1 MKGEQKMLN
10 DQFADARKVLVELSV
25 VPLGSNGQSSV
36 EIANVLSLVENTGLV
51 HERTHNGSCIEGEWK
66 DISALIY
73 SCYERV
79 QEHYPQG
86 FLKVSIR

>member
-1 MKGEQKMLN
+1 MLN
-10 DQFADARKVLVELSV
+10 DQVVDAHKVLVELSV
-25 VPLGSNGQSSV
+25 ISLGGNGQSNAQ
-36 EIANVLSLVENTGLV
+36 IAKVLNMVDRTGLV
-51 HERTHNGSCIEGEWK
+51 HERTQTGTCIEGEWN

-73 SCYERV
+73 TCYERV